1 MTPPSHTGTRNF
13 YCGSHDGLQ
22 RVLFGLLYL
31 LRLPGLDGAVGV
43 LGSPATCVALKVAL
57 ANFNPKVAAV
67 AGAGVFVAHGGLLG
81 ERGGL
86 DDVFAAKCPA

>member
-1 MTPPSHTGTRNF
+1 M
-13 YCGSHDGLQ
+13 
-22 RVLFGLLYL
+22 LFL
-31 LRLPGLDGAVGV
+31 LRLSGLDGAVGV

-67 AGAGVFVAHGGLLG
+67 AGAGVFVAYGGLLG